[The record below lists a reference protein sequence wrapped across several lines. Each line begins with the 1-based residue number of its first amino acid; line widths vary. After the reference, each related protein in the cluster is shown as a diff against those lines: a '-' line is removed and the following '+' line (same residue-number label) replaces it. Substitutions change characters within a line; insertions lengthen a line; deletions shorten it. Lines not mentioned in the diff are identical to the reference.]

1 MRHYVD
7 ELLQEAGVD
16 TSYGSGSTR
25 AASTSK
31 ALARAAHLDMIMSS
45 GGWSRPSRP
54 TFQRFYARPIGGPV
68 LTDYVLD

>member
-1 MRHYVD
+1 VRHYVD

-16 TSYGSGSTR
+16 TSYGSWSTR
-25 AASTSK
+25 ATATSK

-45 GGWSRPSRP
+45 GGWSRPS

-68 LTDYVLD
+68 LADSVLD